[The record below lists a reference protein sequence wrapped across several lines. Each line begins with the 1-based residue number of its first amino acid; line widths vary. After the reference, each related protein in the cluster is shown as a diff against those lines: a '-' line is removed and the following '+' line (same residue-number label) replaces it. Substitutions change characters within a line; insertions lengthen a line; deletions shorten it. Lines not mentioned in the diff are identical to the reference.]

1 MVIILQLIAAGVCLG
16 FGGALGIH
24 AATAVCDVIAQL
36 CRRRKN
42 NAPAPNPPAPDPDV
56 TPSPK
61 PAPKP

>member
-1 MVIILQLIAAGVCLG
+1 MIILQLMAAGVCLG

-24 AATAVCDVIAQL
+24 AAIAVCDVIAHI
-36 CRRRKN
+36 CRPRKKT
-42 NAPAPNPPAPDPDV
+42 ASAPNPPAPDPDV